1 LKKHLNMASAT
12 SRKTPKSTSKIISP
26 IEEGYGKLTGTL
38 TVERSEEIMRKHGLR
53 PMTAAN
59 RKKFAKFLK

>member
-1 LKKHLNMASAT
+1 MASAI
-12 SRKTPKSTSKIISP
+12 SRKTPKSISKTTSP

-38 TVERSEEIMRKHGLR
+38 TVERSEEIMREYGLR
-53 PMTAAN
+53 PMTAAE